1 MKISPNI
8 FMKIDDFKG
17 LYEDFFGIEKLRKQN
32 EEINEE
38 LKKMKPTAVLNNKD
52 IPSIDVEEFSK
63 DLDEWNKKL
72 IDEAKKDYGMDS
84 LEERQSAVQA
94 VEYSK
99 EDKDEF
105 MKKIFEKIDELY
117 ITDDSK
123 KLLKKIVEYMRKY
136 QEKLENEYIQFNL
149 ILLAESRKIVASS
162 AMIIY
167 EAGKYFN
174 YLIPG
179 EIQAASFYNI
189 EKVETIDTIYD
200 KHSVAILQ
208 DFAGFDSKA
217 DSFKKQFVYN
227 VEEKIRDSHISTIL
241 STKTINE
248 LDEFFFQSENLK
260 EKYFDFEIIEQ
271 KPDVQDVVEAIK
283 EKVGTSY
290 EIKDELEI
298 KLVDYVAATYKTSK
312 LSFSEYIDDLSKKII
327 FEKDIPIPEVEKSLD
342 EIFAELDELVGL
354 HEVKKVLRDLVSLK
368 ELKSKSSDL
377 KINDVNLH
385 MVFLGNPGTGKTTV
399 ARLVAQIL
407 YNLKYIEQNKLIEVS
422 SKDLVA
428 EYVGQTA
435 PKTNAVIQR
444 ALGGVLF
451 IDEAYSLASGNGFGS
466 SFNEE
471 AIATLI
477 QGMENYR
484 DNLVVIFAGYTKEM
498 QAFLNANS
506 GIVSRIGYTLNFA
519 DYTNEELLQIFEQM
533 MNKSG
538 FVVTPEALEE
548 VKRVTEEYRDTPNF
562 GNARFIRNVYEK
574 SVIKHS
580 NNVKGKKRKDIIKTI
595 TKDDISTENLLKM

>member
-1 MKISPNI
+1 MN
-8 FMKIDDFKG
+8 IDDFKG

-32 EEINEE
+32 EEIKADLE
-38 LKKMKPTAVLNNKD
+38 KMKPEAVLNNSD
-52 IPSIDVEEFSK
+52 IPSIDVENFSK

-72 IDEAKKDYGMDS
+72 IDEYNKDMGIS
-84 LEERQSAVQA
+84 TLESASSTSK
-94 VEYSK
+94 VEAEEASK
-99 EDKDEF
+99 EDKDAF
-105 MKKIFEKIDELY
+105 MSKIFEKIEELY
-117 ITDDSK
+117 VDDKSK
-123 KLLKKIVEYMRKY
+123 ELLKKIVEYMRKY
-136 QEKLENEYIQFNL
+136 QEKIEKEYIQFNL
-149 ILLAESRKIVASS
+149 IVLAQSRTVTASVT
-162 AMIIY
+162 MIMF
-167 EAGKYFN
+167 EAGKYFG
-174 YLIPG
+174 YLNPG
-179 EIQAASFYNI
+179 DIQAASFFNI
-189 EKVETIDTIYD
+189 EKVETINDVYQNHNI
-200 KHSVAILQ
+200 ALFQ
-208 DFAGFDSKA
+208 DFIGFDSKN
-217 DSFKKQFVYN
+217 DTFKKQFVFN
-227 VEEKIRDSHISTIL
+227 LEEKMRDNHNFTFL
-241 STKTINE
+241 LAKNINE
-248 LDEFFFQSENLK
+248 LDEFFFQSEDLRQ
-260 EKYFDFEIIEQ
+260 KYFDFEIVEQ

-283 EKVGTSY
+283 EKVGDSL
-290 EIKDELEI
+290 EIKNELEV
-298 KLVDYVAATYKTSK
+298 KLVDYVVATYNVSK
-312 LSFSEYIDDLSKKII
+312 LSYSDYIDDLSKKII
-327 FEKDIPIPEVEKSLD
+327 FEKEIPQAEVEKSLD

-368 ELKSKSSDL
+368 ELKNKSSDL

-407 YNLKYIEQNKLIEVS
+407 YNLKYIKQNKLIEVS

-538 FVVTPEALEE
+538 FKVLPEALEE
-548 VKRVTEEYRDTPNF
+548 VKRVTQEYRDTPNF

-595 TKDDISTENLLKM
+595 TKDDISTDNLLKM

>member
-94 VEYSK
+94 VEHSK

-149 ILLAESRKIVASS
+149 ILLAESRKIVASA
-162 AMIIY
+162 AMIMY

-174 YLIPG
+174 YLVPG

-227 VEEKIRDSHISTIL
+227 VEEKIRDSHVSTIL

-283 EKVGTSY
+283 DKVGTSY

-368 ELKSKSSDL
+368 ELKNKSSDL

-538 FVVTPEALEE
+538 FKVLPEALEE
-548 VKRVTEEYRDTPNF
+548 VKRVTEEYRNTPNF

>member
-94 VEYSK
+94 VEHSK

-149 ILLAESRKIVASS
+149 ILLAESRKIVASA

-174 YLIPG
+174 YLVPG

-283 EKVGTSY
+283 DKVGTSY

-368 ELKSKSSDL
+368 ELKNKSSDL

-519 DYTNEELLQIFEQM
+519 DYTNDELLQIFEQM

>member
-94 VEYSK
+94 VEHSK

-149 ILLAESRKIVASS
+149 ILLAESRKIVASA

-174 YLIPG
+174 YLVPG

-227 VEEKIRDSHISTIL
+227 VEEKIRDSHVSTIL

-283 EKVGTSY
+283 DKVGTSY

-327 FEKDIPIPEVEKSLD
+327 FEKDIPMPEVEKSLD

-368 ELKSKSSDL
+368 ELKNKSSDL

-538 FVVTPEALEE
+538 FKVLPEALEE
-548 VKRVTEEYRDTPNF
+548 VKRVTEEYRNTPNF

>member
-136 QEKLENEYIQFNL
+136 QEKIENEYIQFNL
-149 ILLAESRKIVASS
+149 ILLAESRKIVASA
-162 AMIIY
+162 AMIMY

-227 VEEKIRDSHISTIL
+227 VEEKIRDSHVSTIL

-283 EKVGTSY
+283 DKVGTSY

-298 KLVDYVAATYKTSK
+298 KLVDYVAATYKISK

-327 FEKDIPIPEVEKSLD
+327 FEKDIPMPEVEKSLD

-368 ELKSKSSDL
+368 ELKNKSSDL

-538 FVVTPEALEE
+538 FVVTHEALEE

>member
-52 IPSIDVEEFSK
+52 IPSIDVENFSK

-84 LEERQSAVQA
+84 LEERQSEVQA
-94 VEYSK
+94 VEHSK

-136 QEKLENEYIQFNL
+136 QEKIENEYIQFNL
-149 ILLAESRKIVASS
+149 ILLAESRKIVAST
-162 AMIIY
+162 AMIMY

-174 YLIPG
+174 YLVPG

-208 DFAGFDSKA
+208 DFDGFDSKA

-227 VEEKIRDSHISTIL
+227 VEEKIRDSHVSTIL

-248 LDEFFFQSENLK
+248 LDEFFFQSENFK

-283 EKVGTSY
+283 DKVGTSY

-368 ELKSKSSDL
+368 ELKNKSSDL

-548 VKRVTEEYRDTPNF
+548 VKRVTQEYRDTPNF

>member
-38 LKKMKPTAVLNNKD
+38 LKKMKPTAVLNNTD
-52 IPSIDVEEFSK
+52 IPSIDVENFSK

-94 VEYSK
+94 VEHSK

-136 QEKLENEYIQFNL
+136 QEKIENEYIQFNL
-149 ILLAESRKIVASS
+149 ILLAESRKIVASA
-162 AMIIY
+162 AMIMY

-174 YLIPG
+174 YLVPG

-227 VEEKIRDSHISTIL
+227 VEEKIRDSHVSTIL

-283 EKVGTSY
+283 DKVGTSY

>member
-52 IPSIDVEEFSK
+52 IPSIDVEEFYK
-63 DLDEWNKKL
+63 ELDEWNKRL

-94 VEYSK
+94 VEHSK

-149 ILLAESRKIVASS
+149 ILLAESRKIVASA

-174 YLIPG
+174 YLVPG

-227 VEEKIRDSHISTIL
+227 VEEKIRDSHVSTIL

-283 EKVGTSY
+283 DKVGTSY

-368 ELKSKSSDL
+368 ELKNKSSDL

-538 FVVTPEALEE
+538 FKVLPEALEE
-548 VKRVTEEYRDTPNF
+548 VKRVTEEYRNTPNF

>member
-94 VEYSK
+94 VEHSK

-117 ITDDSK
+117 IIDDSK

-136 QEKLENEYIQFNL
+136 QEKIENEYIQFNL
-149 ILLAESRKIVASS
+149 ILLAESRKIVASA

-174 YLIPG
+174 YLVPG

-283 EKVGTSY
+283 DKVGTSY

-368 ELKSKSSDL
+368 ELKNKSSDL

-548 VKRVTEEYRDTPNF
+548 VKRVTQEYRDTPNF

>member
-94 VEYSK
+94 VEHSK

-136 QEKLENEYIQFNL
+136 QEKIENEYIQFNL
-149 ILLAESRKIVASS
+149 ILLAESRKIVASA
-162 AMIIY
+162 AMIMY

-283 EKVGTSY
+283 DKVGTSY

-327 FEKDIPIPEVEKSLD
+327 FEKDIPMPEVEKSLD

-368 ELKSKSSDL
+368 ELKNKSSDL

-548 VKRVTEEYRDTPNF
+548 VKRVTQEYRDTPNF

>member
-94 VEYSK
+94 VEHSK

-149 ILLAESRKIVASS
+149 ILLAESRKIVASA

-174 YLIPG
+174 YLVPG

-227 VEEKIRDSHISTIL
+227 VEEKIRDSHVSTIL

-283 EKVGTSY
+283 DKVGTSY

-368 ELKSKSSDL
+368 ELKNKSSDL

-538 FVVTPEALEE
+538 FKVLPEALEE
-548 VKRVTEEYRDTPNF
+548 VKRVTEEYRNTPNF

>member
-84 LEERQSAVQA
+84 LEERQYAVQA
-94 VEYSK
+94 VEHSK

-136 QEKLENEYIQFNL
+136 QEKIENEYIQFNL
-149 ILLAESRKIVASS
+149 ILLAESRKIVASA
-162 AMIIY
+162 AMIMY

-174 YLIPG
+174 YLVPG

-208 DFAGFDSKA
+208 DFAGFDSKT

-227 VEEKIRDSHISTIL
+227 VEEKIRDSHVSTIL

-283 EKVGTSY
+283 DKVGTSY

-368 ELKSKSSDL
+368 ELKNKSSDL